1 MSENSKKIDQLLRLA
16 KDLDEPSFQRKS
28 QYQSF
33 KVKKHIQPDDVQQFI
48 EGLVDLD
55 FNEECIFW
63 LKRSLAFYSRDD
75 LEDRLYIFM
84 RLYACYKKLEN
95 HEMVLEFGN
104 KALEIKNSMI
114 EHNQIPEGPGFEEGD
129 FSTTEYIILDS
140 MIESSENLQKPLEA
154 MEYRK
159 RVLQLCI
166 TGYNKKQRSQSD
178 LLFFYKLYIQ
188 SQIENKCFND
198 ALKTFEKLRLYSLNS
213 SNPQDVKDVF
223 KAKHENL
230 VRKIQQ
236 LALQDPAEAGKLS
249 REKNCPTKALGFKAG
264 ELCELKGIIFANLG
278 DMVLSD
284 NWIHVGTQLFREYQI
299 TLNEMIT
306 RNEKGKTPEYNPE
319 IIEELENVCCKM
331 AETFI
336 RLSSKSDLQRRM
348 ELFVE
353 LMISLQNMPKSL
365 AYYLG
370 RAKKKYSIDQEDVRP
385 FVDFFIEYCQS
396 SSDKQITFEEKDL
409 KAMVLY
415 KNSLGIM
422 NHFTQRLSN

>member
-1 MSENSKKIDQLLRLA
+1 MSENSKKIYKLLRLA

-33 KVKKHIQPDDVQQFI
+33 KVKKHIQSDDIQQFI

-55 FNEECIFW
+55 FNEEGIFW
-63 LKRSLAFYSRDD
+63 LKKSLAFYSRDD

-84 RLYACYKKLEN
+84 RLYACYKNLEN

-104 KALEIKNSMI
+104 KALEIKSLMI
-114 EHNQIPEGPGFEEGD
+114 EHNQIPEGPTFEESE
-129 FSTTEYIILDS
+129 FATTEYIVLNS

-166 TGYNKKQRSQSD
+166 TGYNKKQRSPSD

-230 VRKIQQ
+230 VRKLQQ
-236 LALQDPAEAGKLS
+236 LDPIEAGKLS
-249 REKNCPTKALGFKAG
+249 RSKNCPTKALGFKAG
-264 ELCELKGIIFANLG
+264 ELCELKGIIFAKLG

-284 NWIHVGTQLFREYQI
+284 NWIQVGTQLFREYQI

-306 RNEKGKTPEYNPE
+306 RNEQGRTPEYNPE

-348 ELFVE
+348 EYFAE
-353 LMISLQNMPKSL
+353 LMISLQDMPKSL
-365 AYYLG
+365 AYYVG
-370 RAKKKYSIDQEDVRP
+370 RAKKKYSLDQEDVRP
-385 FVDFFIEYCQS
+385 FVDFFIGYCQS
-396 SSDKQITFEEKDL
+396 SSDKQKTSEEKDL
-409 KAMVLY
+409 KPMVLY

-422 NHFTQRLSN
+422 NHFTKRLPN